1 MLVLVDT
8 SSIIYGLEHSKD
20 VFEIANG
27 RFPSHEI
34 LISRGVI
41 AELSGLSNSNAKKA
55 QLAKTAL
62 RIIKLKRIRVDNITG
77 SADNWIFS
85 KAIAEPSIAITNDTQ
100 LCKRLKS
107 RKVNTF
113 KLSKKGILK

>member
-62 RIIKLKRIRVDNITG
+62 RIIKLKRIRVDNIKG
-77 SADNWIFS
+77 SADDWILG
-85 KAIAEPSIAITNDTQ
+85 KAVAEPSIVITNDTP
-100 LCKRLKS
+100 LYKKLKS
-107 RKVNTF
+107 HKVDVF
-113 KLSKKGILK
+113 KLSKDGILK